1 MPYKSKESATEA
13 NKGKPTNTEHSKA
26 ETKELDSKKLKENEA
41 IRSKYTD
48 KEGEPDPDAVNVS
61 NKNRNTNKPD
71 IDKPAYG
78 SSK

>member
-1 MPYKSKESATEA
+1 MPYKSKQSNTEA

-26 ETKELDSKKLKENEA
+26 ETKELNSDELQENEE
-41 IRSKYTD
+41 IRNRYTD
-48 KEGEPDPDAVNVS
+48 EEGEPDPNALNIS
-61 NKNRNTNKPD
+61 HKNRNTNKPN